1 MEKEIRTHDDCYTEH
16 VRCLQEKPKDQNLS
30 SPADITGGFD
40 AVRKF
45 INDIILLCNNDV
57 SMVKLH
63 NLYKTS
69 VGNVNARVCR
79 SKVKDRI
86 KSEFG
91 NQLFFWTINS
101 TTPQDVVS
109 SEEINSNTIRKSK
122 EEIIKEWAK

>member
-16 VRCLQEKPKDQNLS
+16 VRCLQEKNLS

-45 INDIILLCNNDV
+45 INDIILLCNNVV
-57 SMVKLH
+57 SMVKLQ

-69 VGNVNARVCR
+69 VGNVNVRVYR

-91 NQLFFWTINS
+91 NQLLFWTINS
-101 TTPQDVVS
+101 TTPEDVVT
-109 SEEINSNTIRKSK
+109 SEEINSNTIPKSK

>member
-45 INDIILLCNNDV
+45 IKDIILLCNNDV

-69 VGNVNARVCR
+69 VGNVNARVYR

-91 NQLFFWTINS
+91 NQLFF
-101 TTPQDVVS
+101 
-109 SEEINSNTIRKSK
+109 
-122 EEIIKEWAK
+122 

>member
-16 VRCLQEKPKDQNLS
+16 VRCLREKPKDQNLS

-69 VGNVNARVCR
+69 VGNVNARVYR

>member
-1 MEKEIRTHDDCYTEH
+1 MEKEIRTHDDCYTGH

-69 VGNVNARVCR
+69 VGNVNARVYR

-91 NQLFFWTINS
+91 NQLFF
-101 TTPQDVVS
+101 
-109 SEEINSNTIRKSK
+109 
-122 EEIIKEWAK
+122 